1 MTDFQ
6 YYDFFSVFATVYRSL
21 ALSAKSGAKVLLF
34 DELTKY
40 SVKILTSID
49 NLTYQHSKT
58 GSIGINIG
66 NTGLHERMRISKE
79 RARARLHVEARKIM
93 IHLVK

>member
-66 NTGLHERMRISKE
+66 NTGLHERMRICAHAYNVCAYAYKY
-79 RARARLHVEARKIM
+79 
-93 IHLVK
+93 